1 MADDSELPKTNGP
14 WTVRSTDVSYE
25 NPWIRVET
33 SAVTHPDGSDG
44 IYGVVR
50 YANRAIGVL
59 PIDDTGHTWL
69 VGQHRFPFDAYSWE
83 LPEGGGPM
91 ADAPLD
97 AAKRE
102 LAEETGLTAEN
113 WQEVGRW
120 HLSNSVSDE
129 KAIGYIAWG
138 LTEGEARPEPSE
150 ELSVRRVS
158 FTELVTMCLEGE
170 ISDGFT
176 HLIVFA
182 ALARAQR
189 GELPDVVARL
199 LEA

>member
-1 MADDSELPKTNGP
+1 MADDSDPPKTNGP

-59 PIDDTGHTWL
+59 PIDGTGHTWL

-97 AAKRE
+97 AARRE

-113 WQEVGRW
+113 WHEVGRW

-158 FTELVTMCLEGE
+158 FTKLVTMCLEGE

-182 ALARAQR
+182 ALGRAQR